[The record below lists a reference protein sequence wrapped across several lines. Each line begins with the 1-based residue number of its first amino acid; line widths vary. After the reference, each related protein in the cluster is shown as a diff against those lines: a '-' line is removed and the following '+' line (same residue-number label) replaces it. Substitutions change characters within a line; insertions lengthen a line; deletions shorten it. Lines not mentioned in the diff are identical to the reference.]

1 MSLIIARNISK
12 YFAHEPI
19 IKNVNFVLSK
29 WDRVALIWKNW
40 SWKST
45 LFRIISWIEKCD
57 WWEIIVA
64 KWTKLSI
71 LEQYENINLDINI
84 LEYIFLWQKD
94 EKFQILKKYLDINN
108 SKDSYKLESIAD
120 EITSHWIWE
129 LEMNIK
135 KILTKLNI
143 INLSLKLSTLSWWEL
158 KRLSLAKILIQESD
172 IILLDEPTNHL
183 DLEMIEWLEEYLKTN
198 VKTFFIITHDR
209 YFLDRVC
216 TKIIEI
222 DDCNLYEYNWIYSY
236 YIEKKSEREEIILKE
251 KQNAMTLYKKELNW
265 IRRQPQWRQ
274 TKAKARIEAFDDI
287 KKRAFVSLKSQK
299 LEIDIFTKRLWTKIL
314 ELKNISKSF
323 SDKIILDNFNFI
335 FSSWSRFWF
344 VWKNWAWKSTLLDI
358 ITWNLKPDNW
368 EIIFWSTVE
377 VAYFRQDFTDFNST
391 KKIIDIATE
400 ISQEVMMSNWQKISA
415 SRLLDMFNFPPKI
428 QYEKVSILS
437 YGQKKRLYLATLL
450 LKNPNFLILDEPTND
465 LDIFTLTKLE
475 EFLVNFNWC
484 IIIVSHDRYFLDK
497 LVDHLLV
504 FEWKWEIKMFSGTY
518 SEYKIIKTEEEYE
531 IKKEVIDIGVKKQI
545 SNKEQ
550 NRLNKIEK
558 ELKDIDSKKLE
569 LKEKLNDIKLSNDE
583 IVKLSI
589 EYWEIEKKSQE
600 LENEWLEITE
610 KYLD

>member
-1 MSLIIARNISK
+1 MSLLIARNISK

-19 IKNVNFVLSK
+19 IKNVDFVLSK
-29 WDRVALIWKNW
+29 GDRVALIWKNW

-45 LFRIISWIEKCD
+45 LFRMISGIEQCD
-57 WWEIIVA
+57 WWEITIA

-71 LEQYENINLDINI
+71 LEQYENIPLNISILD
-84 LEYIFLWQKD
+84 YVFLWQKS
-94 EKFQILKKYLDINN
+94 EKFQVLKKYLDII
-108 SKDSYKLESIAD
+108 SSTDHSGLESIID

-143 INLSLKLSTLSWWEL
+143 TNLSLALNTLSWWEL

-183 DLEMIEWLEEYLKTN
+183 DLEMIEWLEEYLKTQ

-209 YFLDRVC
+209 YFLDRIC
-216 TKIIEI
+216 TKIVEI
-222 DDCNLYEYNWIYSY
+222 DECDLFEYHWTYSY
-236 YIEKKSEREEIILKE
+236 YVEKKSERELILIKE
-251 KQNAMTLYKKELNW
+251 KQSAMTLYRRELNW

-274 TKAKARIEAFDDI
+274 TKAKARIDAFVDI
-287 KKRAFVSLKSQK
+287 KKRAFVSLKNQK
-299 LEIDIFTKRLWTKIL
+299 FEIDIFTKRLWTKIL

-323 SDKIILDNFNFI
+323 SNKIILDNFSFI
-335 FSSWSRFWF
+335 FSNWSRFWF
-344 VWKNWAWKSTLLDI
+344 IWKNWAWKSTLLDI
-358 ITWNLKPDNW
+358 ITSNLKPDTW
-368 EIIFWSTVE
+368 EVIFWPTIE
-377 VAYFRQDFTDFNST
+377 VAYFRQDFTDFNSG
-391 KKIIDIATE
+391 KKIIEIATDV
-400 ISQEVMMSNWQKISA
+400 SQEVMMSNWQKISA
-415 SRLLDMFNFPPKI
+415 SRLLDMFNFPLSI
-428 QYEKVSILS
+428 QHEKVSILS
-437 YGQKKRLYLATLL
+437 YGQKKRLYLAALL

-484 IIIVSHDRYFLDK
+484 VIIVSHDRYFLDK

-504 FEWKWEIKMFSGTY
+504 FEWEWEIKMFSGTY
-518 SEYKIIKTEEEYE
+518 SEYKIMKTEGEYE
-531 IKKEVIDIGVKKQI
+531 EKKEIMDIEAKKQI

-558 ELKDIDSKKLE
+558 ELKEIDDKKLNF
-569 LKEKLNDIKLSNDE
+569 KEKLNDVSLKNEEIIKLSF
-583 IVKLSI
+583 
-589 EYWEIEKKSQE
+589 EYWEIEKKAQE